1 MTLTNRWNTLA
12 AGALLVASA
21 AGLAGTRA
29 DTTQTPARGAAQTPA
44 AVRTADLVIRGGK
57 IVTVNEDRPEA
68 QAIAVRGDTIVA
80 LGSNQDVQPYIGTG
94 TRVIELKG
102 ALAVPGLIDAHAHF
116 TGVGEAARNLKLGT
130 AKSWDDIVRM
140 VGDAARKAK
149 PGEWIIGRGWHQEKW
164 SQVPSPNVEGFPLH
178 DALSRVSPNNPV
190 WLTHASG
197 HAAFANALA
206 MKMAEVGKS
215 TADPTGGKILRDR
228 DGNATGLFNER
239 AQSIV
244 GDALARDR
252 ATRTPAQVEAD
263 LRTVIELA
271 SREALSKGLTTVHDA
286 GSPPATIEVMK
297 RVVDEGK
304 LPLRVWMMLR
314 EQSPGALASDMPK
327 YRTVNY
333 GDKRFTV
340 RATKRAID
348 GALGSRGAWM
358 LEPYADLATSGM
370 NTDSLDDI
378 RKVAELAITN
388 DYQMAVHAIGD
399 RGNRETLN
407 IFEETFRRHP
417 EKNSRSL
424 RWRIE
429 HAQHISAAD
438 IPRFGRLGVIASMEG
453 IHATS
458 DAPYV
463 LARLGPKRA
472 EEGAYVWQKL
482 MKSGALIANGT
493 DAPVEDIDPI
503 PSFYASVARKTKDGS
518 VFYPDQRMS
527 RMEALRSYTI
537 NAAFAGFDEANRGS
551 LSVGKLADI
560 TILSK
565 DILTIPEDQI
575 PSAQIL
581 YTIVG
586 GKVQY
591 SGGTAAAATPVH
603 GKRQ

>member
-1 MTLTNRWNTLA
+1 MNRWNGWSA
-12 AGALLVASA
+12 AAALLASA
-21 AGLAGTRA
+21 AWLTGAGA
-29 DTTQTPARGAAQTPA
+29 TQAPARGTAQTPA
-44 AVRTADLVIRGGK
+44 AATAADLVLRGGK
-57 IVTVNEDRPEA
+57 IVTVDDARPEV

-80 LGSNQDVQPYIGTG
+80 VGSNQDIQKYVGAG
-94 TRVIELKG
+94 TRVIDLHG

-116 TGVGEAARNLKLGT
+116 TGVGEAARNLKLAT
-130 AKSWDDIVRM
+130 AKNWDDIVRM
-140 VGDAARKAK
+140 VGDAAKKAK

-178 DALSRVSPNNPV
+178 DALSRVSPDNPV

-206 MKMAEVGKS
+206 MKMAEVNKS
-215 TADPTGGKILRDR
+215 TADPEGGKILRDK

-244 GDALARDR
+244 GGALARDR

-263 LRTVIELA
+263 LRAVIELA

-286 GSPPATIEVMK
+286 GSPPSTIEVMK
-297 RVVDEGK
+297 KVVDEGK

-314 EQSPGALASDMPK
+314 EQSPDALAVDMPK
-327 YRTVNY
+327 YRMINY

-370 NTDSLDDI
+370 NTDSLDDV
-378 RKVAELAITN
+378 RKVAELAIRN

-407 IFEETFRRHP
+407 IYEGTFRRHP
-417 EKNSRSL
+417 DRTSKAL

-429 HAQHISAAD
+429 HAQHLSAAD

-453 IHATS
+453 VHATS

-503 PSFYASVARKTKDGS
+503 PSFYASVARKTKDGAI
-518 VFYPDQRMS
+518 FYPDQRMS

-537 NAAFAGFDEANRGS
+537 NAAYAGFDEANRGS
-551 LSVGKLADI
+551 LSAGKLADI
-560 TILSK
+560 TVLSK
-565 DILTIPEDQI
+565 DVMTIPEDQI
-575 PSAQIL
+575 PSTQVL

-586 GKVQY
+586 GTVQY
-591 SGGTAAAATPVH
+591 TGTPAAPTSAP
-603 GKRQ
+603 GKRD